1 MDNIILR
8 CDNNINGI
16 FTAIYDAF
24 VYKNQ
29 MQKENHEVYRDNIS
43 IEIGIG
49 GNYTLFSKMIDIE
62 TDEIKPGESR
72 EYQVVLRWQNGDS
85 NIGTKGNR
93 LSIITENEAGFEEK
107 DKTDNESK
115 ADLIVAVETGEV
127 TYVAIAGSILIVM
140 IAIASGIYVIKKK
153 RQ

>member
-62 TDEIKPGESR
+62 TDEVKVKKTILAIQKKLGFKIYETVFDALCHYS
-72 EYQVVLRWQNGDS
+72 D
-85 NIGTKGNR
+85 NR
-93 LSIITENEAGFEEK
+93 ATNSAWISCQSI
-107 DKTDNESK
+107 
-115 ADLIVAVETGEV
+115 
-127 TYVAIAGSILIVM
+127 
-140 IAIASGIYVIKKK
+140 
-153 RQ
+153 

>member
-62 TDEIKPGESR
+62 TDEVKVQKTILTIQKKLGFKIYETVFDALCHYSGNR
-72 EYQVVLRWQNGDS
+72 ATIVLGFLVRALRWG
-85 NIGTKGNR
+85 KG
-93 LSIITENEAGFEEK
+93 LWSI
-107 DKTDNESK
+107 
-115 ADLIVAVETGEV
+115 
-127 TYVAIAGSILIVM
+127 
-140 IAIASGIYVIKKK
+140 
-153 RQ
+153 

>member
-29 MQKENHEVYRDNIS
+29 MQKENHEVYRDNFS

-49 GNYTLFSKMIDIE
+49 GNYSLFSKMIDIE
-62 TDEIKPGESR
+62 TDEVKVKRSL
-72 EYQVVLRWQNGDS
+72 VLRYM
-85 NIGTKGNR
+85 R
-93 LSIITENEAGFEEK
+93 LY
-107 DKTDNESK
+107 
-115 ADLIVAVETGEV
+115 LMLC
-127 TYVAIAGSILIVM
+127 AIILI
-140 IAIASGIYVIKKK
+140 IE
-153 RQ
+153 QQ